1 MQREKQIKVM
11 AYSGFKAN
19 ERPYCFIV
27 NEKRR
32 EIKKIIKQWY
42 EQDYDCYKII
52 ADDGR
57 IYLLKWNRS
66 LDIWLMSG

>member
-1 MQREKQIKVM
+1 MHIG
-11 AYSGFKAN
+11 SGHLIN
-19 ERPYCFIV
+19 INWVIV
-27 NEKRR
+27 NEERR

-42 EQDYDCYKII
+42 EQDYDCHKVL

-66 LDIWLMSG
+66 LDIWLMSGKERIKDTL